1 MSHAD
6 RRLVAALAGGLIA
19 VAGCSGVRA
28 SGTGPEEPSS
38 RLVAVSGVDQQ
49 AVLLPARAEERLGVR
64 TSPVR
69 APTAGQ
75 VGTGVVP
82 FASLLY
88 DAEGGTWVFALTG
101 PRTYLRQPVTV
112 ETIRGEDVVLSGDGP
127 PVGTPVVTV
136 GVAELFGAEMG
147 VDH

>member
-19 VAGCSGVRA
+19 LMGCGGAGA
-28 SGTGPEEPSS
+28 SGTGPEEPSA
-38 RLVAVSGVDQQ
+38 RLVAVSGVEQQ

-69 APTAGQ
+69 EPAAGQ
-75 VGTGVVP
+75 AGTGVVP

-88 DAEGGTWVFALTG
+88 DAEGGTWVYASTE

-112 ETIRGEDVVLSGDGP
+112 ETIRGEDVVLSGGP

-136 GVAELFGAEMG
+136 AVAELFGAETG
-147 VDH
+147 VDE